1 MPPTLNRTNV
11 ELKFGDGNGKPQ
23 GILALNR
30 TNVELKCLSTC
41 SCAFCDLTLNRT
53 NVELKSSDARKALLD
68 AQLLIA
74 PMWN

>member
-11 ELKFGDGNGKPQ
+11 ELKFGDGNGKPL
-23 GILALNR
+23 GILA
-30 TNVELKCLSTC
+30 
-41 SCAFCDLTLNRT
+41 LNRT